1 MPEEAAPP
9 RRRRR
14 ALRGFKGAAPWLVAV
29 VGLIA
34 VLSLVAIG
42 ATRDRSG
49 VRAFATI
56 IAGPAVCSLDPAKR
70 LNAVRCVKV
79 ARGVYR
85 VTFSRVVSHASPVV
99 SRETCCPGLAAI
111 SVQSAYNVIVVFP
124 GPQVYPIRAAVLVP

>member
-1 MPEEAAPP
+1 M
-9 RRRRR
+9 
-14 ALRGFKGAAPWLVAV
+14 
-29 VGLIA
+29 
-34 VLSLVAIG
+34 
-42 ATRDRSG
+42 
-49 VRAFATI
+49 RAFATI